1 MPHRSPLHPK
11 HPMSPAFHRGRLHF
25 EQPRGGFCDHR
36 PLHGHAALA
45 LPSNRA
51 GGFATI
57 DPRHAGDTP
66 HGSAYGSNSPQ
77 ATNKDK
83 PHHQPPRHP
92 RHRQR
97 PHPLKH
103 PQHRPRRP
111 RNTTR
116 RRNHAQTVVH
126 YTPNTPCHPHSTEV
140 DCTLSNHSGGFA
152 TIDPRHAGDTP
163 QRSAYGSNSPQA
175 TNKNKPHHHDKQTKT
190 CRTRPTLPPKG
201 PACAQTGHHSPIN
214 PTTTPPATTA
224 NPSHHT
230 GMQPRN
236 RATARRWDT
245 ARV

>member
-1 MPHRSPLHPK
+1 MVGAPLLSDAQTGPGGLGIAGGRWACQVAARPSTAHVNPTSGSPGKPSTPPPK
-11 HPMSPAFHRGRLHF
+11 GPAT
-25 EQPRGGFCDHR
+25 
-36 PLHGHAALA
+36 LA
-45 LPSNRA
+45 LPSKHS

-66 HGSAYGSNSPQ
+66 QRSAYGSNSPQ

-116 RRNHAQTVVH
+116 RRNHAQNVVH
-126 YTPNTPCHPHSTEV
+126 YTPNTPCHPHFTEV
-140 DCTLSNHSGGFA
+140 DCTLSKHSGGFA

-163 QRSAYGSNSPQA
+163 QSSAYGSNSPQA
-175 TNKNKPHHHDKQTKT
+175 TNKDKPHHHNKHTKT
-190 CRTRPTLPPKG
+190 CRTRPTQPPKRHAT
-201 PACAQTGHHSPIN
+201 PALPTKHSGVLRP
-214 PTTTPPATTA
+214 
-224 NPSHHT
+224 
-230 GMQPRN
+230 
-236 RATARRWDT
+236 
-245 ARV
+245 